1 MTLTMIKSGAFAL
14 LLLAFSAAAYA
25 TDIDLA
31 ASTITLKV
39 EKTGLF
45 SAFAHDH
52 TIAAQL
58 ASGHLDVQKRT
69 VELKFRS
76 QDMKVLD
83 PGIKDSERDDID
95 RTMKSYKVLDA
106 GRFPEIVFVS
116 TSVETPAVGAKA
128 SGTSAAGADAAKR
141 YLVHGKLTLHGVT
154 RPVELPVSFSEGHYT
169 GKVTLKQTEFGITPV
184 KIAGGTVK
192 VKDAIE
198 IVFEIVPTR

>member
-1 MTLTMIKSGAFAL
+1 MTMTMKRSTWSAL
-14 LLLAFSAAAYA
+14 LLFALSAVSHAA
-25 TDIDLA
+25 DIDLA
-31 ASTITLKV
+31 ASKITVKV

-52 TIAAQL
+52 TIAAPL

-69 VELKFRS
+69 VELRFRS
-76 QDMKVLD
+76 QEMKVLD
-83 PGIKDSERDDID
+83 PGIKDSERADID
-95 RTMKSYKVLDA
+95 RTMKSYKVLDP

-116 TSVETPAVGAKA
+116 TSIETPAVGAKTA
-128 SGTSAAGADAAKR
+128 GTSAAETNAPKR
-141 YLVHGKLTLHGVT
+141 YLVHGELTLHGVT
-154 RPVELPVSFSEGHYT
+154 RPVELPVSFSDGHYT

-198 IVFEIVPTR
+198 IVFEIVAAK

>member
-1 MTLTMIKSGAFAL
+1 MMTMKMSTCVAL
-14 LLLAFSAAAYA
+14 LLFGLSCAVAHAA
-25 TDIDLA
+25 DIDLA
-31 ASTITLKV
+31 ASTITVKV

-52 TIAAQL
+52 TIAAPL

-69 VELKFRS
+69 AELKFRS
-76 QDMKVLD
+76 QEMKVLD

-116 TSVETPAVGAKA
+116 TSVETPAVGAKPA
-128 SGTSAAGADAAKR
+128 EADVAKR

-154 RPVELPVSFSEGHYT
+154 RPIELPVSFSDGHYT

-192 VKDAIE
+192 VKDPIE
-198 IVFEIVPTR
+198 IVFEIVPGK

>member
-1 MTLTMIKSGAFAL
+1 MTVTMTKSGCFAL
-14 LLLAFSAAAYA
+14 LLLAFGSVAYA
-25 TDIDLA
+25 AEIDLA
-31 ASTITLKV
+31 ASKITVKV

-52 TIAAQL
+52 TIAALL

>member
-1 MTLTMIKSGAFAL
+1 
-14 LLLAFSAAAYA
+14 
-25 TDIDLA
+25 
-31 ASTITLKV
+31 V
-39 EKTGLF
+39 NVQKTGLF

-52 TIAAQL
+52 TIAAPL

>member
-1 MTLTMIKSGAFAL
+1 MTMTMTKFTWFAL
-14 LLLAFSAAAYA
+14 LLFAFSAAHA

-31 ASTITLKV
+31 ASTITVKV

-52 TIAAQL
+52 TIAAPL

-76 QDMKVLD
+76 QEMKVLD
-83 PGIKDSERDDID
+83 PGIKDSERADID
-95 RTMKSYKVLDA
+95 RTMKSYKVLDP

-198 IVFEIVPTR
+198 IVFEIVPAK

>member
-1 MTLTMIKSGAFAL
+1 MTVTMTKSGCFAL
-14 LLLAFSAAAYA
+14 LLLAFSSVAYA
-25 TDIDLA
+25 AEIDLA
-31 ASTITLKV
+31 ASKITVKV

-52 TIAAQL
+52 TIAAPL
-58 ASGHLDVQKRT
+58 ASGHLDVQKRN

-76 QDMKVLD
+76 QEMKVLD
-83 PGIKDSERDDID
+83 PGIKDSERADID

-116 TSVETPAVGAKA
+116 TSVETPAVGAKPA
-128 SGTSAAGADAAKR
+128 EADVAKR

-154 RPVELPVSFSEGHYT
+154 RSVELPVSFSDGHYT

-192 VKDAIE
+192 VKDAIG
-198 IVFEIVPTR
+198 IVFEIVPAR

>member
-1 MTLTMIKSGAFAL
+1 MMTMKMSTCVAL
-14 LLLAFSAAAYA
+14 LLFGVSCAAAYA
-25 TDIDLA
+25 ADIDPA
-31 ASTITLKV
+31 ASKITVKV
-39 EKTGLF
+39 DKSGLF

-52 TIAAQL
+52 TIAAPL

-76 QDMKVLD
+76 QEMKVLD
-83 PGIKDSERDDID
+83 PGIKDSERADID
-95 RTMKSYKVLDA
+95 HTMKSYKVLDA

-128 SGTSAAGADAAKR
+128 AEADAAKR
-141 YLVHGKLTLHGVT
+141 YLVHGRLTLHGVT
-154 RPVELPVSFSEGHYT
+154 RPVELPVSFSDGHYT

-198 IVFEIVPTR
+198 IVFEIVPAK

>member
-1 MTLTMIKSGAFAL
+1 MTMTKFTWFAL
-14 LLLAFSAAAYA
+14 LLLGLSCAVAYA
-25 TDIDLA
+25 ADIDLA
-31 ASTITLKV
+31 ASTITVKV

-45 SAFAHDH
+45 STFAHDH
-52 TIAAQL
+52 TIAAPL

-76 QDMKVLD
+76 QEMKVLD
-83 PGIKDSERDDID
+83 PGIKDSERADID

-116 TSVETPAVGAKA
+116 TSVETPTV
-128 SGTSAAGADAAKR
+128 GADATKR
-141 YLVHGKLTLHGVT
+141 YLVHGKLTLHGIT
-154 RPVELPVSFSEGHYT
+154 RPIELPVSFSDGHYT

-198 IVFEIVPTR
+198 IVFEIMPAK